1 MVGPARVARLSV
13 ATEIRVDRVAG
24 RYAHGNSN
32 FGLTQPT
39 TNSSRFMI
47 NELQFVLVN

>member
-1 MVGPARVARLSV
+1 MVGPARVGRLSV

-39 TNSSRFMI
+39 TNKLWSAVFT
-47 NELQFVLVN
+47 VLSTPLG